1 MSPIRSNA
9 LTAILLWALAG
20 AILLPGQ
27 AFAQVLVN
35 GTLLQIDLF
44 GARPL
49 PPAAPVSGVPVGPF
63 LAKQTTGGALSVTVS
78 QPQNVSF
85 LSSTA
90 FASGVVL
97 TVRQGWAL
105 SGIGTGM
112 LVNGFQPSGNPQPT
126 TINPS
131 TNLPGTTIP
140 LTPDI
145 FHLGY
150 KGGGGFGGTLKL
162 LGSFTG
168 DSVFQTTPGAF
179 LRQYAF
185 RANRQGHST
194 GAADQQ
200 VAPMT
205 FISVTL
211 ATPTTM
217 GATRTPTA
225 TFSGNETR
233 WTGPWTTGSISVVA
247 LFGNLAPYGGA
258 GIIGTPAQPTSP
270 INFRTVAGFDGRT
283 LNTALG
289 TLTGALN
296 LVSPNI
302 SIGSPGLLSPYSYV
316 SFWTL
321 DLDIVPEPTSTVML
335 GCGLFAVGLLASRRR
350 GARSQP
356 SAE

>member
-1 MSPIRSNA
+1 MSPIRSNV
-9 LTAILLWALAG
+9 LTAIRLWALAV
-20 AILLPGQ
+20 AVMLPGQ
-27 AFAQVLVN
+27 ALAQVLIN
-35 GTLLQIDLF
+35 GTLLQNDLF
-44 GARPL
+44 GVRPL

-63 LAKQTTGGALSVTVS
+63 VANQTAAVALSVTVP
-78 QPQNVSF
+78 QPQSVSF
-85 LSSTA
+85 VSSNM
-90 FASGVVL
+90 FPSGVVV
-97 TVRQGWAL
+97 TTKQSWVL

-140 LTPDI
+140 LTPNI

-168 DSVFQTTPGAF
+168 DSVFQTSPAFF
-179 LRQYAF
+179 LRQFAF

-200 VAPMT
+200 VVPMT
-205 FISVTL
+205 FLEGTL
-211 ATPTTM
+211 GTPLN
-217 GATRTPTA
+217 
-225 TFSGNETR
+225 TFTGNETR

-258 GIIGTPAQPTSP
+258 GIIGTPAQATSP

-321 DLDIVPEPTSTVML
+321 DLDIVPEPTSTLML

-350 GARSQP
+350 VANSQP

>member
-1 MSPIRSNA
+1 MSPIRSTA
-9 LTAILLWALAG
+9 LAAILLWTLAAAL
-20 AILLPGQ
+20 LVPGQ
-27 AFAQVLVN
+27 ALAQVLIN
-35 GTLLQIDLF
+35 GTLLQVDLF
-44 GARPL
+44 GVRPL

-63 LAKQTTGGALSVTVS
+63 VANQTAGGALSVTVP
-78 QPQNVSF
+78 QPQSVSF

-90 FASGVVL
+90 FPSGVVL
-97 TVRQGWAL
+97 TIKQGWVL

-112 LVNGFQPSGNPQPT
+112 LVNGFQPGGNPQPT

-140 LTPDI
+140 LTPNI

-162 LGSFTG
+162 LGYFTG
-168 DSVFQTTPGAF
+168 DSVFQTTPGVF
-179 LRQYAF
+179 LRQFAF

-200 VAPMT
+200 VVPMT
-205 FISVTL
+205 FIEAPLGNVL
-211 ATPTTM
+211 A
-217 GATRTPTA
+217 AY
-225 TFSGNETR
+225 SGNETR

-258 GIIGTPAQPTSP
+258 GKIGTPSQVTSP

-283 LNTALG
+283 MNTALG
-289 TLTGALN
+289 TLTGTLN

-335 GCGLFAVGLLASRRR
+335 GCGLLAVGLLAWRRR
-350 GARSQP
+350 GH
-356 SAE
+356 